1 MENSRFDKL
10 KRRGVIKDYN
20 EVPLIPKLI
29 SEGVELKARD
39 RYGFT
44 ALHWAAQEG
53 NFDSVKALLDS
64 QTNVVNSSDN
74 KGLTA
79 LHLACLNGHLDVV
92 NILIERGANVDAVDN
107 DGTTPILY
115 AVMEN
120 YLDIVLM
127 LAENGCNMNVSDED
141 GNTPLHWAVED
152 DNIDIVRALF
162 QSKTFDVNFTDEKC
176 LKNTALHLAAENG
189 YEAMAKYLIE
199 NAANLDALNEDD
211 ETPLQI
217 ATKRGHKATCN
228 QLKKKKK
235 K

>member
-29 SEGVELKARD
+29 FEGVELKARD

-44 ALHWAAQEG
+44 ALHW
-53 NFDSVKALLDS
+53 
-64 QTNVVNSSDN
+64 
-74 KGLTA
+74 
-79 LHLACLNGHLDVV
+79 
-92 NILIERGANVDAVDN
+92 
-107 DGTTPILY
+107 
-115 AVMEN
+115 
-120 YLDIVLM
+120 
-127 LAENGCNMNVSDED
+127 
-141 GNTPLHWAVED
+141 
-152 DNIDIVRALF
+152 
-162 QSKTFDVNFTDEKC
+162 
-176 LKNTALHLAAENG
+176 AAENG